1 LRTQNDGQIPK
12 APNASDQEETER
24 DVNPR
29 DANTIKNLHVSKW
42 LDLSGQTAIVTG
54 GGRGIGRAIARTL
67 GAAGAGVAIV
77 YHTSQENAKAVA
89 AEIEAGGGQAIVVQ
103 ADVRHAGQVEAMVA
117 AVIERFGRIN
127 ILVNNSGIFT
137 LGQQTELSE
146 ADWDAVLDT
155 NLKGLWLCSKAV
167 AQQMIAQANGGCIVN
182 LASING
188 VHPGFGGTV
197 HYDASK
203 GGVIAYTRS
212 LAAELAPHRIRVN
225 AIGPGLT
232 DSPLLRE
239 QAPELVAMV
248 EARTPLKRLGQ
259 PEEMARVVLFLVSPL
274 ASWVTGQT
282 VFVDG
287 GYLLT

>member
-1 LRTQNDGQIPK
+1 MILKDKNT
-12 APNASDQEETER
+12 SD
-24 DVNPR
+24 
-29 DANTIKNLHVSKW
+29 VSKW
-42 LDLSGQTAIVTG
+42 LDLSGRVAIVTG
-54 GGRGIGRAIARTL
+54 GGRGIGRVIAQTL
-67 GAAGAGVAIV
+67 GAAGASVAVI
-77 YHTSQENAKAVA
+77 YRASREGAKATA
-89 AEIEAGGGQAIVVQ
+89 AEIESGGGQAMIWQ
-103 ADVRHAGQVEAMVA
+103 TDVRHANQVEAMIATV
-117 AVIERFGRIN
+117 VERFRRVD

-137 LGQQTELSE
+137 LGLQTELSE
-146 ADWDAVLDT
+146 TDWEAVFDT
-155 NLKGLWLCSKAV
+155 NLKGLWLCTKAV
-167 AQQMIAQANGGCIVN
+167 ATQMIAQGSGGCIVN

-188 VHPGFGGTV
+188 VHPGFGGTA

-212 LAAELAPHRIRVN
+212 LAAELAPHNIRVN

-232 DSPLLRE
+232 DSPALRE

-248 EARTPLKRLGQ
+248 EARTPLQRLGQ
-259 PEEMARVVLFLVSPL
+259 PEEVAKVVLFLVSSL

>member
-1 LRTQNDGQIPK
+1 M
-12 APNASDQEETER
+12 
-24 DVNPR
+24 NPR

-42 LDLSGQTAIVTG
+42 LALSGQTAIVTG

-67 GAAGAGVAIV
+67 GAAGADVAIV

-89 AEIEAGGGQAIVVQ
+89 AEIEAGGGQAIAVQ

-117 AVIERFGRIN
+117 AVIERFGRLD

-146 ADWDAVLDT
+146 VDWDAVFDT

-167 AQQMIAQANGGCIVN
+167 AQQMIAQASGGCIVN

-188 VHPGFGGTV
+188 VHPGFGGTA

>member
-1 LRTQNDGQIPK
+1 M
-12 APNASDQEETER
+12 SD
-24 DVNPR
+24 V
-29 DANTIKNLHVSKW
+29 DASKW
-42 LDLSGQTAIVTG
+42 LDLSGQVAIVTG

-67 GAAGAGVAIV
+67 AAAGAGVAVV
-77 YHTSQENAKAVA
+77 YHASRQGAEAVA
-89 AEIEAGGGQAIVVQ
+89 AEIEAGGGRAIAVQ
-103 ADVRHAGQVEAMVA
+103 ADVRRADQVQAVVA
-117 AVIERFGRIN
+117 AVVEHFGRVD
-127 ILVNNSGIFT
+127 ILVNNAGIFT
-137 LGQQTELSE
+137 QAPQTELSE
-146 ADWDAVLDT
+146 ADWDAVFDT

-167 AQQMIAQANGGCIVN
+167 VRQMIAQGGGGCIVN

-188 VHPGFGGTV
+188 LHPGFGGTA

-212 LAAELAPHRIRVN
+212 LAAELAPHGIRVN
-225 AIGPGLT
+225 AVGPGLT

-248 EARTPLKRLGQ
+248 EARTPLKRLGR

-274 ASWVTGQT
+274 AGWVTGQT

>member
-1 LRTQNDGQIPK
+1 MNHQ
-12 APNASDQEETER
+12 
-24 DVNPR
+24 
-29 DANTIKNLHVSKW
+29 DAKDMDVSKW
-42 LDLSGQTAIVTG
+42 LALSGQVAIVTG

-67 GAAGAGVAIV
+67 SAAEASVAVV
-77 YHTSQENAKAVA
+77 YHTSRQGAEAIA
-89 AEIEAGGGQAIVVQ
+89 AEIEARGGQAMAVQ
-103 ADVRHAGQVEAMVA
+103 ADVRRAGHVEAMVA
-117 AVIERFGRIN
+117 AVMERFGRVD
-127 ILVNNSGIFT
+127 ILVNNAGIFT
-137 LGQQTELSE
+137 LGLQTELSE
-146 ADWDAVLDT
+146 ADWDAVFDT
-155 NLKGLWLCSKAV
+155 NLKGLWLCTKAV
-167 AQQMIAQANGGCIVN
+167 ANQMIAQGKGGCIVN

-188 VHPGFGGTV
+188 LHPGLGGTA

-212 LAAELAPHRIRVN
+212 LAAELAPHDIRVN

-232 DSPLLRE
+232 DSPLLRQ
-239 QAPELVAMV
+239 QAPELVSMV
-248 EARTPLKRLGQ
+248 ETRTPLGRLGQ